1 MRRRLR
7 QPTPPLRD
15 LMPGGDRFRADVLA
29 GLARAPKSLPPKYF
43 YDAEGS
49 RLFDAICMLP
59 EYYLTRTEYA
69 LMQERA
75 GEMARRLGPRVMLVE
90 PGSGSSVKS
99 RLLLDALEDPVAYV
113 PVDISQE
120 HLASSAAGVDRAYPE
135 LAVLPVAAD
144 FAEALALP
152 APPRPAR
159 RAVVYFPG
167 STLGNFDPP
176 AARALLRR
184 FRALAGVGGALLIG
198 VDLCRD
204 PAVLQPAYDDPGG
217 VTAAFNRNLLA
228 RINRELGA
236 DFEPLAFDHRAAWNE
251 AAGCVEIHLV
261 SRRDQIVRVAGRRF
275 AFRRGEALHTENSYK
290 YEAATF
296 EPEVAAAGFAPLRRW
311 TDPLGR
317 FGVFL
322 FDTA

>member
-1 MRRRLR
+1 MTRRLR
-7 QPTPPLRD
+7 QPAPTPLRD
-15 LMPGGDRFRADVLA
+15 LTPGEDRFRADVLD
-29 GLARAPKSLPPKYF
+29 GLARAPKALPPKYF

-69 LMQERA
+69 LMQA
-75 GEMARRLGPRVMLVE
+75 HAADMAHRLGPRVMLVE

-99 RLLLDALEDPVAYV
+99 RLLLDHLEDPVAYV
-113 PVDISQE
+113 PVDIARD
-120 HLASSAAGVDRAYPE
+120 HLARVAPGVDAAYPD

-144 FAEALALP
+144 FTEHYTLP
-152 APPRPAR
+152 EPARPAR
-159 RAVVYFPG
+159 RKVIYFPG

-176 AARALLRR
+176 AARALLRG
-184 FRALAGVGGALLIG
+184 FRALAGKGGALLIG

-204 PAVLQPAYDDPGG
+204 PAVLQPAYDDPRG

-251 AAGCVEIHLV
+251 AAGRVEIDLV

-275 AFRRGEALHTENSYK
+275 AFRRGERLHTENSYK
-290 YEAATF
+290 YEVAAF
-296 EPEVAAAGFAPLRRW
+296 ERDVAAAGFAPLCRW

-322 FDTA
+322 FDA